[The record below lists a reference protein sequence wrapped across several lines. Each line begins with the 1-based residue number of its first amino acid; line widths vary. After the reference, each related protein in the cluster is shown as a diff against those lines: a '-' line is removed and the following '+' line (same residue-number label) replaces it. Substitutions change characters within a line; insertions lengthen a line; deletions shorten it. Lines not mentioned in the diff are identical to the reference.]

1 MHGTGERLGIQ
12 GKTKNSRQQMGCR
25 QVELS
30 WSWSLENPGRSLEQ
44 ENEEVKKREAFT
56 ERGVKA
62 TSGKWDKKWQGQGLR
77 LITISLHSH
86 LIVKKFAWCFLL
98 RSLSFFQT
106 SSHGLSAFLSLG
118 RIATSHKVPRRKGRP
133 PHQDQLNHHKQG
145 SSLCNQHAL
154 SS

>member
-1 MHGTGERLGIQ
+1 MQWDGWTAGNPRKSQ
-12 GKTKNSRQQMGCR
+12 NSRQQVGCR

-44 ENEEVKKREAFT
+44 QNEEVKKREAFT
-56 ERGVKA
+56 ESGVKA
-62 TSGKWDKKWQGQGLR
+62 TPGKWDKKCQGQRLS
-77 LITISLHSH
+77 LITIPLHSH

-106 SSHGLSAFLSLG
+106 SSHRLSAFLSLG
-118 RIATSHKVPRRKGRP
+118 RIATSQNVPRSKGRP
-133 PHQDQLNHHKQG
+133 PQHHQLNHHKQG
-145 SSLCNQHAL
+145 SSLYNRHAL